1 MAGRLRRRQTLTI
14 PHDLLLL
21 VRGPLPLRERMAQ
34 PCWALMMAAGNAAA
48 RDWTWKNLQ
57 PTVAAARP
65 GAADLGEMQP

>member
-1 MAGRLRRRQTLTI
+1 
-14 PHDLLLL
+14 
-21 VRGPLPLRERMAQ
+21 MAQ

-65 GAADLGEMQP
+65 DAADLGEMEPGLHGRVKVLPIAALPLSHL